1 MKPPDAGLIDVPV
14 GETLGLTAGFDRRQ
28 ILQVL
33 LAGGC
38 GACLAGAAGSLR
50 PLLAQDRSEGA
61 SLDASEASDLPL
73 HPARWWKELDG
84 LRVECELC
92 PKKCRVADRE
102 RGTCGVR
109 ENVGGKY
116 YTLVHSRPCS
126 LHVDPIEKKPFN
138 HVLPGTPSLSIAT
151 PGCNIEC
158 RFCQNWQIAQVRPE
172 QVRTFEARPEQIA
185 ALAIKHRT
193 PTIACTYTEPVV
205 FSEYVHDIAVAARN
219 VKVRTVL
226 VSNGFILEKPL
237 DDLIEVLGAVKIDL
251 KAFTEKFYKEVCG
264 GELKPVLDTLRRLR
278 GKGMWTEIVVLVV
291 PTLNDSEAEIR
302 RLSRFVRDDLGAEV
316 PIHFTRFH
324 PSYRIKNLPRTP
336 VATLERAY
344 DIARAEGLLFPYVG
358 NVPGHP
364 GNNTYCP
371 HCGKIVI
378 RRVGMAVMENR
389 LASGGCPACRK
400 KIPGVWS

>member
-1 MKPPDAGLIDVPV
+1 MKSPDAELIDMPV

-38 GACLAGAAGSLR
+38 GACLAGAAGTLR

-61 SLDASEASDLPL
+61 SLDTTEASDLPL

-138 HVLPGTPSLSIAT
+138 HVLPGTPSLSIA
-151 PGCNIEC
+151 
-158 RFCQNWQIAQVRPE
+158 
-172 QVRTFEARPEQIA
+172 IA